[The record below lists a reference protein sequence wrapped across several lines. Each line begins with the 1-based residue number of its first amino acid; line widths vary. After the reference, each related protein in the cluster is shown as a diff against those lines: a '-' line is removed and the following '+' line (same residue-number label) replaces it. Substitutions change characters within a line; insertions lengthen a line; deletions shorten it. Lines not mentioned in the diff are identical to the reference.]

1 MLIYS
6 SGLRIGEAVSSI
18 IKDIDN
24 NRKLIY
30 SNIAKGEKDKY
41 MILPDAALGSLR
53 EYYKVYRPKE
63 YLFEGAEGRKYL
75 VMIVQ
80 KRLKFTLLSVNRYLK
95 RFQVHWIKQSSSQ
108 KRNKLNASIML
119 NQADRRNAITH

>member
-1 MLIYS
+1 
-6 SGLRIGEAVSSI
+6 
-18 IKDIDN
+18 
-24 NRKLIY
+24 
-30 SNIAKGEKDKY
+30 
-41 MILPDAALGSLR
+41 MILPDAALGTLR

-63 YLFEGAEGRKYL
+63 YLFKGADGRKYL
-75 VMIVQ
+75 VMPVQ
-80 KRLKFTLLSVNRYLK
+80 KRLKSTLVLVNRHLK